1 MEKKVDILMLDYSI
15 SGFSRYAVKLCEEI
29 HKLRPETIV
38 AGCYI
43 EQSKGDTIKG
53 FDIVICAKD
62 KNLDAKKIIDLF
74 QPKAIM
80 TFAHRFFDYM
90 FTVEAHK
97 RNIQVLNFQH
107 GLYTRETVIST
118 LTPKS
123 LGQTLRKKQKKFF
136 EYLQCS
142 FILNDKSIMKT
153 FEFLSNFLQNKS
165 IYTVM
170 NQFFGE
176 ICNAD
181 ISYIYGEDWKS
192 FYINEYY
199 EKNTTF
205 EIVGYPEL
213 ETELENVNR
222 TAFIDSSLPV
232 VCYLAQTSV
241 EDGLIEKE
249 TLRKFLEKLS
259 ECLTNI
265 NLLIKFHPR
274 SDKHLYRTLF
284 RTGKVLVWEEKAFP
298 VADMYI
304 GHDSTII
311 AKALYLNS
319 KTLIY
324 RLQVDR
330 ISQFEPYVH
339 YIACENDDLNQ
350 ILKRMYMEPAEDIS
364 RKLKKYVYKNEH
376 EGALKQTAKSMIK
389 YCSN

>member
-153 FEFLSNFLQNKS
+153 F
-165 IYTVM
+165 
-170 NQFFGE
+170 
-176 ICNAD
+176 
-181 ISYIYGEDWKS
+181 
-192 FYINEYY
+192 
-199 EKNTTF
+199 
-205 EIVGYPEL
+205 
-213 ETELENVNR
+213 
-222 TAFIDSSLPV
+222 
-232 VCYLAQTSV
+232 
-241 EDGLIEKE
+241 
-249 TLRKFLEKLS
+249 
-259 ECLTNI
+259 
-265 NLLIKFHPR
+265 
-274 SDKHLYRTLF
+274 
-284 RTGKVLVWEEKAFP
+284 
-298 VADMYI
+298 
-304 GHDSTII
+304 
-311 AKALYLNS
+311 
-319 KTLIY
+319 
-324 RLQVDR
+324 
-330 ISQFEPYVH
+330 
-339 YIACENDDLNQ
+339 
-350 ILKRMYMEPAEDIS
+350 
-364 RKLKKYVYKNEH
+364 
-376 EGALKQTAKSMIK
+376 
-389 YCSN
+389 